1 MIPITLSLKFCRGYA
16 LGLVSQS
23 LQLSPGSVMPAAAPA
38 RASALMKDF
47 PKPNLEDTDNY
58 RAGAALSRPIIQHV

>member
-1 MIPITLSLKFCRGYA
+1 MLSL
-16 LGLVSQS
+16 LGLSQS
-23 LQLSPGSVMPAAAPA
+23 LLLSPGSVMPAAAPA

-58 RAGAALSRPIIQHV
+58 RAGAALSRPIIQQV

>member
-1 MIPITLSLKFCRGYA
+1 MIPVTLKFCRGYA
-16 LGLVSQS
+16 LGLSQS
-23 LQLSPGSVMPAAAPA
+23 LQLSPGSVMPAPAPA

-58 RAGAALSRPIIQHV
+58 RAGAALSRPIIQQV